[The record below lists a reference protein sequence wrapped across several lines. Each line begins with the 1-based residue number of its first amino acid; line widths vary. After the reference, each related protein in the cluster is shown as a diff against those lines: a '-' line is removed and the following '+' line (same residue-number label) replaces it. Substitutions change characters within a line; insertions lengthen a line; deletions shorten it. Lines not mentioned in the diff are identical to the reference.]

1 MLWRI
6 VAMEPGGGGY
16 REGFWS
22 PFDGERAIRFDR
34 FASDRELFDA
44 LRGNWGLERMAWFS
58 HGFFRVEQL
67 GDRATIADLR
77 MGQEPNYTF
86 TFAVAQQKPNPGWVE
101 SDYESGGS
109 RGDIGEQLAWLWPR
123 MLGADLPPPRERGPI
138 EPLPD
143 FHREPRA
150 RR

>member
-1 MLWRI
+1 MDFMDEVSVRPKRCL
-6 VAMEPGGGGY
+6 
-16 REGFWS
+16 
-22 PFDGERAIRFDR
+22 ERASDEPDAIVRIFYDSRTRLVAQGVIRAPR
-34 FASDRELFDA
+34 
-44 LRGNWGLERMAWFS
+44 
-58 HGFFRVEQL
+58 
-67 GDRATIADLR
+67 
-77 MGQEPNYTF
+77 
-86 TFAVAQQKPNPGWVE
+86 VAQQKPNPGWVE

>member
-1 MLWRI
+1 
-6 VAMEPGGGGY
+6 
-16 REGFWS
+16 
-22 PFDGERAIRFDR
+22 
-34 FASDRELFDA
+34 
-44 LRGNWGLERMAWFS
+44 MAWFS